1 MGLFE
6 KEDALGLILDERA
19 SIYALL
25 ARLYREEIRDDL
37 SELTEISFPDDTANE
52 KANTGAVLMNSYLK
66 EVGTVSET
74 ELSVDFARLFVLRE
88 QHTRN
93 AAYPFESVYTS
104 QTHIVMDDARDDVL
118 SVYRANEFQ
127 KKADCKLAEDHLA
140 LELEFEQM
148 LSVRALDAY
157 RRNDDERL
165 AYVLAQQ
172 RSFLERHL
180 LNWVG
185 LFAEAMVSEAR
196 TDFYR
201 GLAWFTVG
209 FLELDRSFLESLA
222 DDE

>member
-1 MGLFE
+1 MSISE
-6 KEDALGLILDERA
+6 KDDVLEFVLEERTSA
-19 SIYALL
+19 YALL

-37 SELTEISFPDDTANE
+37 SELTKISFPDDTANE
-52 KANTGAVLMNSYLK
+52 KANAGAALMNSYLRK
-66 EVGTVSET
+66 VDAASET

-118 SVYRANEFQ
+118 SVYRANKFQ

-140 LELEFEQM
+140 LELEFEQI
-148 LSVRALDAY
+148 LSARALDAF

-165 AYVLAQQ
+165 ASILAQQ

-185 LFAEAMVSEAR
+185 LFAEAMVGEAR
-196 TDFYR
+196 TDFYC
-201 GLAWFTVG
+201 GLAWFMVG
-209 FLELDRSFLESLA
+209 FLELDHSFLESLA